1 MTEFK
6 LICCVVN
13 MGDASK
19 LLKIARKYGV
29 KESVISIGRGTLNSK
44 LLAFLKIN
52 EIRKEIV
59 SMLVEKELSSEAI
72 KGISRDMAFE
82 KPHHGI
88 AFSFSV
94 DKFVGGI
101 DGIDIDK
108 EKVDKNIQIQSGKVE
123 NYMYNIIYVIV
134 EKGKAEDVMDAAA
147 KAGSKGGTIIN
158 ARGAGRHEVQRLF
171 SLEIEPEREEVI
183 IIIKS
188 ELKTKVVES
197 IRNDLKMD
205 VPGNGVMFVL
215 DLDEVYGL
223 HPDN

>member
-59 SMLVEKELSSEAI
+59 SMLVEKELSAEAI
-72 KGISRDMAFE
+72 KGISREMAFE

-94 DKFVGGI
+94 DKFMG
-101 DGIDIDK
+101 GIDIDK
-108 EKVDKNIQIQSGKVE
+108 EKVDKNIQIQSDKVE
-123 NYMYNIIYVIV
+123 KNMYNIIYVIV

-158 ARGAGRHEVQRLF
+158 ARGAGTHEVQKLF

-183 IIIKS
+183 IITKA
-188 ELKTKVVES
+188 ELKPKVVES

-215 DLDEVYGL
+215 ELDEVYGL
-223 HPDN
+223 HLDN

>member
-44 LLAFLKIN
+44 LLAFLQIN

-59 SMLVEKELSSEAI
+59 SMLIEKELAAEAI
-72 KGISRDMAFE
+72 KGISREMAFE

-94 DKFVGGI
+94 DKFMG
-101 DGIDIDK
+101 GIDIDK
-108 EKVDKNIQIQSGKVE
+108 EKIDKNIQIQSGKVE
-123 NYMYNIIYVIV
+123 KNMYNIIYVIV
-134 EKGKAEDVMDAAA
+134 EKGKAEDVMDAAE

-158 ARGAGRHEVQRLF
+158 ARGAGRHEVQKLF

-197 IRNDLKMD
+197 IRNDLNMD

-215 DLDEVYGL
+215 ELDEVYGL